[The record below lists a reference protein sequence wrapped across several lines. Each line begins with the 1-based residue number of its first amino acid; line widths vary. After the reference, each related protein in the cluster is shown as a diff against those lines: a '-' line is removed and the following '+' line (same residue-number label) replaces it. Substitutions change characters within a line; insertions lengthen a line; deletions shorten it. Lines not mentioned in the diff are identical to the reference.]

1 MAQRS
6 SYGLGNKEERIVKL
20 GDLVKVKKSGLR
32 QLEYASRLPGIIV
45 ELTKNK
51 YNRPEIV
58 YVSWPDRIKPLPMN
72 VRWLEVFDG

>member
-6 SYGLGNKEERIVKL
+6 SYGLGSKEERIVKL

>member
-1 MAQRS
+1 M
-6 SYGLGNKEERIVKL
+6 KL
-20 GDLVKVKKSGLR
+20 GDLVKVKKSGL
-32 QLEYASRLPGIIV
+32 LNENASRLPGIVV
-45 ELTKNK
+45 ELPKNK